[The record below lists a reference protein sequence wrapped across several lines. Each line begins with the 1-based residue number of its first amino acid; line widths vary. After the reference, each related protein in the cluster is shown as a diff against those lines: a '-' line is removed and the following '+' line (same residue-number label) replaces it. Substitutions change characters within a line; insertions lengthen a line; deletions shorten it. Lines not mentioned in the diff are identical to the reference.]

1 MFAGIGVTYVLP
13 MILLHKNSSHVVL
26 KTIIKKEKVN
36 FLSHRP
42 TSGEK
47 LNSCINLSQKKS
59 RAFSKVKFEE
69 NEK

>member
-1 MFAGIGVTYVLP
+1 MQFLKQFAL
-13 MILLHKNSSHVVL
+13 
-26 KTIIKKEKVN
+26 IKKEKVN